1 MVEKL
6 QAARAVLLLS
16 LLLFVVAFATHEV
29 MHLAVL
35 YAVGGQGAIVV
46 RPWRLALVDLSVYAV
61 HVQPEQPVGTVRQA
75 LVNFLGP
82 SLAAVPL
89 AVLLAYVREPVVR
102 TALGANVLILAFFAI
117 IETIDYLVE
126 TLFDADFPI
135 LTTPEF
141 NYGVPALIIL
151 AAVYLAAARSHH

>member
-1 MVEKL
+1 VIERL
-6 QAARAVLLLS
+6 DAARAVLLLS

-35 YAVGGQGAIVV
+35 YAVGGQGALVV
-46 RPWRLALVDLSVYAV
+46 RPWRLALVDLSIYAV
-61 HVQPEQPVGTVRQA
+61 HVQPDHPVGTVRQA

-89 AVLLAYVREPVVR
+89 AVLLAYLREPVVR
-102 TALGANVLILAFFAI
+102 SALAANVLILAFFAV
-117 IETIDYLVE
+117 IETVDYLVE
-126 TLFDADFPI
+126 TLFDVDFPI

-151 AAVYLAAARSHH
+151 VGVYLAAGRSHH

>member
-1 MVEKL
+1 MIESL
-6 QAARAVLLLS
+6 QAARTVLLLS

-35 YAVGGQGAIVV
+35 YAVGGQGALVV
-46 RPWRLALVDLSVYAV
+46 RPWRLAVVDLTIYAV
-61 HVQPEQPVGTVRQA
+61 HVQPDQPVGTVRQA

-89 AVLLAYVREPVVR
+89 AALLAYVREPVVR
-102 TALGANVLILAFFAI
+102 AAVMANVVILAFFAI
-117 IETIDYLVE
+117 IETVDYLVE
-126 TLFDADFPI
+126 TIFDVDFPI

-151 AAVYLAAARSHH
+151 VAVYAVARSHH

>member
-16 LLLFVVAFATHEV
+16 LLLFVVAFATHE
-29 MHLAVL
+29 
-35 YAVGGQGAIVV
+35 
-46 RPWRLALVDLSVYAV
+46 
-61 HVQPEQPVGTVRQA
+61 
-75 LVNFLGP
+75 
-82 SLAAVPL
+82 PL